1 MENEKIKEHVK
12 KRYGEIAKT
21 ECSSC
26 SSGCCSSS
34 SCGPPPQYVAWKLG
48 YSPDDIEGVP
58 EDSVLGLGCGN
69 PVALASLK
77 EGETVLDLGS
87 GGGIDVFLAA
97 NKVGPQGK
105 VIGVD
110 MTQEMVTR
118 AKATASKHGY
128 TNVEFRLGEIEA
140 LPVEDETVDVIISNC
155 VINLAPDKL
164 KVFQEAYRVL
174 KPNGRL
180 MVSDLVTEGELPEAV
195 RKSFDAW
202 AGCIAGALEK
212 GEYLDKIKQAGFEN
226 IKVVSGKPY
235 TIDVSQELKGK
246 ITSIQ
251 VEAYKSSQ
259 AHTPKVQSEIFV
271 GFKENKKP
279 EIFKTDTRPTKITH
293 PQYDFAHG
301 PFKSIEDAEV
311 YINSMK
317 GLACGNG

>member
-26 SSGCCSSS
+26 SSSCCSSS
-34 SCGPPPQYVAWKLG
+34 NCGPSPQYVAWKLG
-48 YSPDDIEGVP
+48 YSPGDIESVP

-87 GGGIDVFLAA
+87 GGGIDVFLASK
-97 NKVGPQGK
+97 KVGPEGR

-110 MTQEMVTR
+110 MTEEMVER
-118 AKATASKHGY
+118 AKATALKHGY
-128 TNVEFRLGEIEA
+128 ANVEFRLGEIEA
-140 LPVEDETVDVIISNC
+140 LPVEDESVDAIISNC

-180 MVSDLVTEGELPEAV
+180 MVSDLVTQGELPEDV
-195 RKSFDAW
+195 RRSFDAW

-212 GEYLDKIKQAGFEN
+212 SDYLNKIATAGFTN
-226 IKVVSGKPY
+226 VKIVSQKPY
-235 TIDVSQELKGK
+235 TIDISKKFTVK
-246 ITSIQ
+246 ITSVQ
-251 VEAYKSSQ
+251 VEALKS
-259 AHTPKVQSEIFV
+259 
-271 GFKENKKP
+271 
-279 EIFKTDTRPTKITH
+279 
-293 PQYDFAHG
+293 
-301 PFKSIEDAEV
+301 
-311 YINSMK
+311 
-317 GLACGNG
+317 

>member
-1 MENEKIKEHVK
+1 MNNEKIKEHVK
-12 KRYGEIAKT
+12 KRYGEIAT
-21 ECSSC
+21 ADCSSC
-26 SSGCCSSS
+26 SSSCCSSS
-34 SCGPPPQYVAWKLG
+34 CGSSAPPQYVAWKLG

-87 GGGIDVFLAA
+87 GGGMDAFLASK
-97 NKVGPQGK
+97 KVGATGK

-118 AKATASKHGY
+118 AEATASKHDY
-128 TNVEFRLGEIEA
+128 KNVEFRLGEIEA

-164 KVFQEAYRVL
+164 KVFKEAYRVL

-195 RKSFDAW
+195 RNSFDAW

-212 GEYLDKIKQAGFEN
+212 SDYLDKIASAGFTN
-226 IKVVSGKPY
+226 VKVVSRKPY
-235 TIDVSQELKGK
+235 TINVSPELRGK
-246 ITSIQ
+246 IVSIQ
-251 VEAYKSSQ
+251 VEAHKS
-259 AHTPKVQSEIFV
+259 
-271 GFKENKKP
+271 
-279 EIFKTDTRPTKITH
+279 
-293 PQYDFAHG
+293 
-301 PFKSIEDAEV
+301 
-311 YINSMK
+311 
-317 GLACGNG
+317 

>member
-1 MENEKIKEHVK
+1 MNVEDKKVKEYVK
-12 KRYGEIAKT
+12 KRYGEIAKA

-34 SCGPPPQYVAWKLG
+34 CSSPPKYVAWKIG
-48 YSPDDIEGVP
+48 YSPDEIESVP

-97 NKVGPQGK
+97 NKVGPTGK
-105 VIGVD
+105 VIGID
-110 MTQEMVTR
+110 MTEEMVTK

-128 TNVEFRLGEIEA
+128 KNVEFRLGEIEN

-180 MVSDLVTEGELPEAV
+180 MVSDLVTQGELPEDV
-195 RKSFDAW
+195 KKSFDAW

-212 GEYLDKIKQAGFEN
+212 SDYLDKIACAGFTN
-226 IKVVSGKPY
+226 VKIVSQKPY
-235 TIDVSQELKGK
+235 TIDVSPELRGK
-246 ITSIQ
+246 IVSLQ
-251 VEAYKSSQ
+251 VEAYKKT
-259 AHTPKVQSEIFV
+259 AHSTN
-271 GFKENKKP
+271 KEA
-279 EIFKTDTRPTKITH
+279 TCT
-293 PQYDFAHG
+293 
-301 PFKSIEDAEV
+301 S
-311 YINSMK
+311 
-317 GLACGNG
+317 C

>member
-1 MENEKIKEHVK
+1 MENEKVKEYVK

-34 SCGPPPQYVAWKLG
+34 CCSSPPKYVAWKTG
-48 YSPDDIEGVP
+48 YSPDEIESVP

-97 NKVGPQGK
+97 KKVGPTGK

-110 MTQEMVTR
+110 MTEEMVER
-118 AKATASKHGY
+118 AKAIASKHGY
-128 TNVEFRLGEIEA
+128 KNVEFRLGEIEA

-174 KPNGRL
+174 KPNGKL
-180 MVSDLVTEGELPEAV
+180 MVSDLVTQGELPKAV
-195 RKSFDAW
+195 RNSFDAW

-212 GEYLDKIKQAGFEN
+212 SDCLDKIASAGFTN
-226 IKVVSGKPY
+226 VKIVSQKPY
-235 TIDVSQELKGK
+235 TIEVSQELRGK
-246 ITSIQ
+246 IVSIQ
-251 VEAYKSSQ
+251 VEAHKS
-259 AHTPKVQSEIFV
+259 
-271 GFKENKKP
+271 
-279 EIFKTDTRPTKITH
+279 
-293 PQYDFAHG
+293 
-301 PFKSIEDAEV
+301 
-311 YINSMK
+311 
-317 GLACGNG
+317 